1 VALNRLVLV
10 DGEPIAGDVASMTS
24 LKPDDFEVVRSDA
37 GCFEKAV
44 DVTTS
49 GVPKGTETLTQ
60 ITALIAEGMR
70 AMGGDHPPASGGP
83 SPLTNTWS
91 YLRLHSLAGAGLTD
105 SQFLFGVL
113 IPVLGIVDGK
123 LNLEAMSPPPLLTA
137 HDDWRLA
144 TIGATLDP
152 ATGLTAD
159 ATPPYQRYRA
169 NFNQVTALGNPF
181 APAELELRY
190 YVRNGKVQCAREP
203 D

>member
-37 GCFEKAV
+37 GCFEKPI

-152 ATGLTAD
+152 A
-159 ATPPYQRYRA
+159 
-169 NFNQVTALGNPF
+169 
-181 APAELELRY
+181 PA
-190 YVRNGKVQCAREP
+190 
-203 D
+203 